1 MESEKDSLLTQNQ
14 ILTRGMRE
22 IETKGQKDLGDF
34 EKAIFEA
41 RKLEMDRG
49 ERVRGLESEN
59 ERLVREIGD
68 LGKRSRELGS

>member
-1 MESEKDSLLTQNQ
+1 MLTQNQ